1 VVFAAKAMSDVKSRC
16 TAREAFSLIEIMVA
30 VTLLTVITVGLLAM
44 FYHTQRAFR
53 IGTSQVDVLEGG
65 RAALR
70 IIALDLQEMYPS
82 RDDNVTNF
90 QAMPSGG
97 ARISMSLPDNNV
109 MDNLIQDVAFL
120 TRRGNEWFATSYRVD
135 HANGAGTLYR
145 AVVRTDLSAI
155 RTNRNLTPIDQRLAV
170 SNAFA
175 KVTQRFVA
183 PYSITNPPPASGLA
197 FDRIADGIVH
207 LQMHAYNDRGI
218 RLNTNSTQVPA
229 FRFDNFWFTNWVPE
243 YIEVELGVL
252 DPKGMT
258 QFRAREG
265 VPGTAQ
271 TYLEGQGYRT
281 HFFHERVQIR
291 SRREEFD
298 VFAIR

>member
-1 VVFAAKAMSDVKSRC
+1 MSTETFRPNRC
-16 TAREAFSLIEIMVA
+16 RAFSLIEIMVA

-44 FYHTQRAFR
+44 FYHTQRAFK

-82 RDDNVTNF
+82 RDNNVTNF
-90 QAMPSGG
+90 HAMPSSG
-97 ARISMSLPDNNV
+97 ARISMPLPDNQV
-109 MDNLIQDVAFL
+109 MNNLIQDVAFL
-120 TRRGNEWFATSYRVD
+120 TRRGNEWFATAYRVD

-145 AVVRTDLSAI
+145 AVVRTDLALI
-155 RTNRNLTPIDQRLAV
+155 RTNQTLTPTNQLLAV

-175 KVTQRFVA
+175 RVTQRFVA
-183 PYSITNPPPASGLA
+183 PYSITNTPPDSGVT

-207 LQMHAYNDRGI
+207 FRMHAYNDRGI
-218 RLNTNSTQVPA
+218 RLNTNSAMFPNG
-229 FRFDNFWFTNWVPE
+229 FERFWFTNWVPE
-243 YIEVELGVL
+243 YIEVELGFL

-265 VPGTAQ
+265 VSDNARR
-271 TYLEGQGYRT
+271 YLEGQGYRT
-281 HFFHERVQIR
+281 HVFHERVQIR

-298 VFAIR
+298 IFALK